1 MIIIIIIII
10 TMTKNENVPFPCK
23 YDQKHINPIFCSMKS

>member
-10 TMTKNENVPFPCK
+10 TMTKNVPFPCK
-23 YDQKHINPIFCSMKS
+23 YDQKHVNPIFCSIKS